1 MFNTSH
7 DCEVSIMVNGRP
19 VTEVQ
24 FTGHTYIEGRKN
36 SIYELQIRNVTPNKI
51 LAIPS
56 VDGLNVLDG
65 ESCGVDSPGYVIDPW
80 KVITIPGWK
89 VDSEQAAKFTFKP
102 QNASASGD
110 KTYAEQMGADAANQ
124 GMIGVMVFKQKI
136 QSPFD
141 LLRDYH
147 WVTPQS
153 GNPPPFGP
161 SYTTSNCCG
170 SMKPFPTDDVF
181 IGSVQTDMDDGK
193 SLGTG
198 FGDATEFKTQDTEF
212 EKASDNPD
220 SVFVMYYDTV
230 QGLKKRGVPVEK
242 FRPATTIEPNPFPAS
257 PGVTQGCKPPAGW
270 NSTKYRK

>member
-7 DCEVSIMVNGRP
+7 DCEVSILVNGRH

-36 SIYELQIRNVTPNKI
+36 SIYELQIRNITPNRI

-56 VDGLNVLDG
+56 VDGLNVLNG

-102 QNASASGD
+102 QNASSPGD
-110 KTYAEQMGADAANQ
+110 KTYTEQMGADAANQ

-136 QSPFD
+136 QQPFD

-147 WVTPQS
+147 WVKPHS
-153 GNPPPFGP
+153 GQPMFDA

-170 SMKPFPTDDVF
+170 SMKPFPNDIF
-181 IGSVQTDMDDGK
+181 IGSVQTAADADK

-212 EKASDNPD
+212 DKASDNPD